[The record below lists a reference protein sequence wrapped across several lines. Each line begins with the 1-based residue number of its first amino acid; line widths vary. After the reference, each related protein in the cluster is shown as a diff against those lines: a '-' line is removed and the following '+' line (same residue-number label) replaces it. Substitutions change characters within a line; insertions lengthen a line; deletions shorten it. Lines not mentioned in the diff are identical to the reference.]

1 MSKLRHQKQ
10 FSHENEKRCGLTYTD
25 RKKSKLASTELSAV
39 TARPLLVPI
48 FMPFTSCSNRVGRKT
63 EFLDRGKNKGYI
75 SVVLW
80 FLSRNYFL
88 LARSFKIWT
97 WLHIRNFFHLGRA
110 VWVGISLLCL
120 TALPLH
126 EVYLPYFSCAHT
138 RWHNWVQ
145 CRRKQLQSAS
155 PKTSSPI
162 AHALRVAQWLHAC
175 STDRLK
181 LCFLLSFSPHLRLP

>member
-10 FSHENEKRCGLTYTD
+10 FSHGNEKRCGLIYTD
-25 RKKSKLASTELSAV
+25 RKKSKLASAELSAV
-39 TARPLLVPI
+39 TARPLLIPI
-48 FMPFTSCSNRVGRKT
+48 LMPFTSCSNRVGRKT

-80 FLSRNYFL
+80 FLSHNTSYLPDPSKFEHD
-88 LARSFKIWT
+88 SIYP
-97 WLHIRNFFHLGRA
+97 IFFHLGRA

-126 EVYLPYFSCAHT
+126 EVCLPYFSCAHMH
-138 RWHNWVQ
+138 RHHWVR

-155 PKTSSPI
+155 SKTSSAI
-162 AHALRVAQWLHAC
+162 AHALHVAQWLHAW

-181 LCFLLSFSPHLRLP
+181 LCFLLSFSPHLHLP